1 MGPPTPPPPARP
13 GGGSARRGGAV
24 ARLGHPPTLGA
35 PRENPWRSSIRLRP
49 PGRAPRR
56 LPRLRERPPD
66 DDPGHLALVRG
77 RPAVVA
83 QRIHPGFDR
92 FARGSQQTLA
102 EPLARE
108 ERLRFPRTQR
118 CDSNGAKRDAS
129 FAAALAVR

>member
-1 MGPPTPPPPARP
+1 MSTRPPNDVGGPEMGPHTPQR
-13 GGGSARRGGAV
+13 SARRGGAV
-24 ARLGHPPTLGA
+24 ARLNPPTLGA

-92 FARGSQQTLA
+92 FACG
-102 EPLARE
+102 
-108 ERLRFPRTQR
+108 
-118 CDSNGAKRDAS
+118 
-129 FAAALAVR
+129 